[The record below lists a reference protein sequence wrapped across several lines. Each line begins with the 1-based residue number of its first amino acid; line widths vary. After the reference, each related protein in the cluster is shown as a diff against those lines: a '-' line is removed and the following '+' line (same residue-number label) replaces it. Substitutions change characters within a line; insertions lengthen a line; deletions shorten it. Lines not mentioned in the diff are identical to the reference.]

1 MSGGYEREDRDWWKL
16 DIIKIRNMTSYEL
29 RDKMEAWIMFIL
41 ILAFIGCSGYYFYCS
56 TTNMP
61 SVRKVVVETAQVD
74 SLGMDVV
81 YSREQVDSVIDVV
94 KNYELKLDEKY
105 QYLLEKREDD
115 DRFKTWGAL
124 LIGLF
129 VSVLGFFGY
138 KSFKDIKNH
147 SEEIAKTE
155 ANNIAASV
163 ATTQAETTATLKTN
177 EYLEQHL
184 DAKITEAMTAHYNDE
199 ATNVLKQRII
209 NELRPVIDEMIE
221 AKMRDAQ
228 EEHEEAERRVA
239 NRNVGENNDQE
250 PLF

>member
-1 MSGGYEREDRDWWKL
+1 
-16 DIIKIRNMTSYEL
+16 MTSYEL
-29 RDKMEAWIMFIL
+29 RDQMEAWIMFVL
-41 ILAFIGCSGYYFYCS
+41 ILAFIGCSCYYFYCS

-74 SLGMDVV
+74 SIGLETVF
-81 YSREQVDSVIDVV
+81 SCEQVDSIVGVV
-94 KNYELKLDEKY
+94 RDYELKLDEKY

-115 DRFKTWGAL
+115 ERFKTWGAL

-147 SEEIAKTE
+147 SEEIAKAE
-155 ANNIAASV
+155 ANSIAGSV
-163 ATTQAETTATLKTN
+163 ATSQAETTATLKTN

-184 DAKITEAMTAHYNDE
+184 DTKITEAMTAHYNGE
-199 ATNVLKQRII
+199 AINVLKQRII
-209 NELRPVIDEMIE
+209 SELRQVIDDMIE

-228 EEHEEAERRVA
+228 EETGDGNRLAA
-239 NRNVGENNDQE
+239 NGNIGENNNQE
-250 PLF
+250 SLF

>member
-1 MSGGYEREDRDWWKL
+1 
-16 DIIKIRNMTSYEL
+16 
-29 RDKMEAWIMFIL
+29 MEAWIMFVL
-41 ILAFIGCSGYYFYCS
+41 IFAFIACSGYYFYCS

-61 SVRKVVVETAQVD
+61 SVRKVVVEAALVD
-74 SLGMDVV
+74 SMRMEAA
-81 YSREQVDSVIDVV
+81 YSREQVDSIIDVV
-94 KNYELKLDEKY
+94 RDYDLKLDEKY

-155 ANNIAASV
+155 AINIAGSV
-163 ATTQAETTATLKTN
+163 ATSQAESTATMKTH

-184 DAKITEAMTAHYNDE
+184 DAKITEAMSAHYNNE

-209 NELRPVIDEMIE
+209 DELRPVIDEMIE
-221 AKMRDAQ
+221 ARMRDAQ
-228 EEHEEAERRVA
+228 EEPEKGDRRAA
-239 NRNVGENNDQE
+239 NGNVGENKNQE

>member
-1 MSGGYEREDRDWWKL
+1 MK
-16 DIIKIRNMTSYEL
+16 SYEL
-29 RDKMEAWIMFIL
+29 RDKMEAWIMFVL
-41 ILAFIGCSGYYFYCS
+41 ILAFIASCGYYFYCS
-56 TTNMP
+56 TTKMP
-61 SVRKVVVETAQVD
+61 SVRKVIVETAPVD
-74 SLGMDVV
+74 SLGIGAA
-81 YSREQVDSVIDVV
+81 YSREQLDSIIDVV
-94 KNYELKLDEKY
+94 KDYELKLDEKY
-105 QYLLEKREDD
+105 QYLLEKREED

-155 ANNIAASV
+155 ASNIAGSI
-163 ATTQAETTATLKTN
+163 ATSQAEATATLKTN

-199 ATNVLKQRII
+199 ATNVLKRRILD
-209 NELRPVIDEMIE
+209 ELRPLIDEMIE
-221 AKMRDAQ
+221 ARMRDAQ
-228 EEHEEAERRVA
+228 EEPQEGDRQAA
-239 NRNVGENNDQE
+239 NGNVGENNNQA

>member
-1 MSGGYEREDRDWWKL
+1 
-16 DIIKIRNMTSYEL
+16 
-29 RDKMEAWIMFIL
+29 MEVWIMFIL
-41 ILAFIGCSGYYFYCS
+41 ILAFIACSGYYFYCS

-74 SLGMDVV
+74 SIGAETA
-81 YSREQVDSVIDVV
+81 YSREQVDSIIKVV
-94 KNYELKLDEKY
+94 RDYDLKLDEKY

-147 SEEIAKTE
+147 SEEIAKAE
-155 ANNIAASV
+155 AHSIAGSV
-163 ATTQAETTATLKTN
+163 AIRQAEAIATLKTN

-184 DAKITEAMTAHYNDE
+184 DAKINEAMTAHYNGE
-199 ATNVLKQRII
+199 ATNVLKQRIMD
-209 NELRPVIDEMIE
+209 ELRPVIENLIE
-221 AKMRDAQ
+221 SRLRENQ
-228 EEHEEAERRVA
+228 EEHPTHVEVQ
-239 NRNVGENNDQE
+239 GEINTNNNQE

>member
-1 MSGGYEREDRDWWKL
+1 
-16 DIIKIRNMTSYEL
+16 MTSYEL
-29 RDKMEAWIMFIL
+29 RDKMEAWIMFFL
-41 ILAFIGCSGYYFYCS
+41 ILAFIACSGYYFYCS

-61 SVRKVVVETAQVD
+61 SVRKVIVETAQVD
-74 SLGMDVV
+74 SLGMEVV
-81 YSREQVDSVIDVV
+81 YSREQVDSIIEVV
-94 KNYELKLDEKY
+94 RDYELKLDEKY
-105 QYLLEKREDD
+105 KYLLEKREDD

-155 ANNIAASV
+155 ANTIAGSV
-163 ATTQAETTATLKTN
+163 ATTKAEATATLKTN

-199 ATNVLKQRII
+199 ATNVLKRRII
-209 NELRPVIDEMIE
+209 DELRPVIDEIIE
-221 AKMRDAQ
+221 VRMKEFQ
-228 EEHEEAERRVA
+228 EEPEEGERRAA
-239 NRNVGENNDQE
+239 NGNVGDNNNQE

>member
-1 MSGGYEREDRDWWKL
+1 MK
-16 DIIKIRNMTSYEL
+16 SYEL
-29 RDKMEAWIMFIL
+29 RDKMEAWIMFVL
-41 ILAFIGCSGYYFYCS
+41 ILAFIASCGYYFYCS
-56 TTNMP
+56 TTKMP
-61 SVRKVVVETAQVD
+61 SVRKVIVETAPVD
-74 SLGMDVV
+74 SLGIGAA
-81 YSREQVDSVIDVV
+81 YSREQLDSIIDVV
-94 KNYELKLDEKY
+94 KDYELKLDEKY

-155 ANNIAASV
+155 ASNIAGSI
-163 ATTQAETTATLKTN
+163 ATSQAEATATLKTN

-199 ATNVLKQRII
+199 ATNVLKRRILD
-209 NELRPVIDEMIE
+209 ELRPLIDEMIE
-221 AKMRDAQ
+221 ARMRDAQ
-228 EEHEEAERRVA
+228 EEPQEGDRQAA
-239 NRNVGENNDQE
+239 NGNVGENNNQA

>member
-1 MSGGYEREDRDWWKL
+1 
-16 DIIKIRNMTSYEL
+16 
-29 RDKMEAWIMFIL
+29 MEAWIMCIL
-41 ILAFIGCSGYYFYCS
+41 ILAFMACSAYYFYCS

-61 SVRKVVVETAQVD
+61 SVRKVVVETVQADSIGLETAYSRKQVD
-74 SLGMDVV
+74 SIIKVV
-81 YSREQVDSVIDVV
+81 RD
-94 KNYELKLDEKY
+94 YELKLDEKY

-147 SEEIAKTE
+147 SEEIAKAE
-155 ANNIAASV
+155 AHKIAGSV
-163 ATTQAETTATLKTN
+163 AISQAEATATLKTN

-184 DAKITEAMTAHYNDE
+184 DVKISEAMTAHYNGE

-209 NELRPVIDEMIE
+209 DELRPVIEDLIESRLRENQDERPTHVEGHGDIN
-221 AKMRDAQ
+221 
-228 EEHEEAERRVA
+228 A
-239 NRNVGENNDQE
+239 NNNQE

>member
-1 MSGGYEREDRDWWKL
+1 
-16 DIIKIRNMTSYEL
+16 
-29 RDKMEAWIMFIL
+29 MEVWIMFIL
-41 ILAFIGCSGYYFYCS
+41 ILAFIACSGYYFYCS

-74 SLGMDVV
+74 SIGAETAC
-81 YSREQVDSVIDVV
+81 SREQVDSIIKVV
-94 KNYELKLDEKY
+94 KDYELKLDEKY

-147 SEEIAKTE
+147 SEEIAKAE
-155 ANNIAASV
+155 AHNIAESV
-163 ATTQAETTATLKTN
+163 ATRQADATATLKTN

-184 DAKITEAMTAHYNDE
+184 DAKITEAMTAHYNGE
-199 ATNVLKQRII
+199 ATNVLKQRIMD
-209 NELRPVIDEMIE
+209 ELRPIIEDMIE
-221 AKMRDAQ
+221 SRLRETQDEQ
-228 EEHEEAERRVA
+228 PTHVEVQG
-239 NRNVGENNDQE
+239 NINTNNNQE

>member
-1 MSGGYEREDRDWWKL
+1 
-16 DIIKIRNMTSYEL
+16 MTSYEL
-29 RDKMEAWIMFIL
+29 RDKMEVWIMFIL
-41 ILAFIGCSGYYFYCS
+41 ILAFIACSGYYFYCS

-74 SLGMDVV
+74 SIGAETA
-81 YSREQVDSVIDVV
+81 YSREQVDSIIKVV
-94 KNYELKLDEKY
+94 RDYDLKLDEKY

-147 SEEIAKTE
+147 SEEIAKAE
-155 ANNIAASV
+155 AHSIAGSV
-163 ATTQAETTATLKTN
+163 AIRQAEATATLKTN

-184 DAKITEAMTAHYNDE
+184 DAKINEAMTAHYNGE
-199 ATNVLKQRII
+199 ATNVLKQRILD
-209 NELRPVIDEMIE
+209 ELRPVIENLIE
-221 AKMRDAQ
+221 SRLRENQ
-228 EEHEEAERRVA
+228 EEHPTHVEVQ
-239 NRNVGENNDQE
+239 GEINTNNNQE

>member
-1 MSGGYEREDRDWWKL
+1 
-16 DIIKIRNMTSYEL
+16 MTSYEL
-29 RDKMEAWIMFIL
+29 RDKMEAWIMFVL
-41 ILAFIGCSGYYFYCS
+41 ILAFIACSGYYFYCS

-61 SVRKVVVETAQVD
+61 SVKKVVVETAQVD
-74 SLGMDVV
+74 SLRMESA
-81 YSREQVDSVIDVV
+81 YSREQVDSIIDVV
-94 KNYELKLDEKY
+94 RDYELKLDEKY
-105 QYLLEKREDD
+105 QYLLDKREDD

-155 ANNIAASV
+155 ANNIAGRV
-163 ATTQAETTATLKTN
+163 ATSQAEATATLKTN

-184 DAKITEAMTAHYNDE
+184 DAKITEAMTAHYNGE
-199 ATNVLKQRII
+199 ATNVLKQRIVD
-209 NELRPVIDEMIE
+209 ELRPVIDEMID
-221 AKMRDAQ
+221 ARMRDAQ
-228 EEHEEAERRVA
+228 EEPEEGNRHAA
-239 NRNVGENNDQE
+239 NGNVGENNNQE